1 MMSCLKDFPIKGKSF
16 GQPSAYKLKE
26 REKMT
31 CIRPAEAKDICRL
44 SEIEVFNYRLN
55 FYPIF
60 LNDEFYFSEYT
71 VENLTSVY
79 HQNPEALKNT
89 CVYDDGCVKGFI
101 RVSGNE
107 VQKLFVEPA
116 FQKNGIGTR
125 LLLFAVNEKNARMLW
140 ALEKNVRAIAFYERH
155 GFEKTGD
162 RKPEDDTDEYLIRL
176 ERR

>member
-16 GQPSAYKLKE
+16 GQPSAYRLKE

-79 HQNPEALKNT
+79 HQNPETLKNT

-101 RVSGNE
+101 RVSGNDPRRITQ
-107 VQKLFVEPA
+107 VCRGRNVHRLQGLCTLSY
-116 FQKNGIGTR
+116 QHLYRI
-125 LLLFAVNEKNARMLW
+125 LLLKCQLKVAHL
-140 ALEKNVRAIAFYERH
+140 LCSLLDI
-155 GFEKTGD
+155 
-162 RKPEDDTDEYLIRL
+162 
-176 ERR
+176 